1 MVDTEFAELLRHALL
16 AAMQLGAP
24 VLVVA
29 FAVSAVTGLLRR
41 RPGFTRRPSGCFRG
55 SSSSG

>member
-16 AAMQLGAP
+16 AAMHVGAP

-29 FAVSAVTGLLRR
+29 WARASSKR
-41 RPGFTRRPSGCFRG
+41 RPGSTRRPSASCRD